1 MILIDSVLKKD
12 KSYYLQVISEE
23 CKCIIQEKEMKR
35 YIKDDLELSSDGS
48 DEEIFDIVL
57 FDV

>member
-23 CKCIIQEKEMKR
+23 YKCIIQEKEMKR
-35 YIKDDLELSSDGS
+35 YIKGDLELSSDGS
-48 DEEIFDIVL
+48 GEEIFDIVL